1 MLKNTKTL
9 TTLTLLYMLLI
20 CSSAFADDS
29 KNELQLSMLNVE
41 LASYFQPKAEK
52 ETKTKRIR
60 TANKELKGWDFLYSL
75 LEEKGVEPELIQ
87 SILTHEN
94 MPKYKNLYFSV
105 NPKESKAS
113 YRKRLKKSE
122 VVNATSF
129 YEKHSEDFI
138 KAEKN
143 FQVPKEV
150 ILAIMQMET
159 RCGKFTG
166 NSRIFP
172 QLAKLAAASAPENIR
187 KNFKKQKRKDKKITF
202 EQVKDR
208 GKWLENTFLPHT
220 LATIV
225 IAKNKNIHPL
235 EMKGS
240 YSGAIGLVQFLPGNK
255 LTFGVDGNF
264 DGKIDLFDPK
274 DAIPSA
280 ANFLKFNGWKDLEI
294 SRKEQEAV
302 IWSYNRSKPYVSTV
316 LTMAKNM
323 GKAIEEIGKEEES
336 TPDEENI
343 AKNKSAKQ
351 SKNNLVKK
359 KPSSKKAKKLA
370 SASLSKSL
378 N

>member
-1 MLKNTKTL
+1 MLKTTKIL
-9 TTLTLLYMLLI
+9 AGSSLLSLLLL
-20 CSSAFADDS
+20 STPLLADDS

-41 LASYFQPKAEK
+41 LSSYFQPKVEVEK
-52 ETKTKRIR
+52 EIKTKKIR
-60 TANKELKGWDFLYSL
+60 ATNKELKGWEYLYSL

-94 MPKYKNLYFSV
+94 MPKYKNLYYSV

-113 YRKRLKKSE
+113 YRKRLVKSE
-122 VVNATSF
+122 IVNAASF

-143 FQVPKEV
+143 FQVPREV

-172 QLAKLAAASAPENIR
+172 QLAKLAAASAPANVK
-187 KNFKKQKRKDKKITF
+187 KNFKKQKRKDKKLTF

-235 EMKGS
+235 EMRGS

-255 LTFGVDGNF
+255 LTFGIDGNF

-280 ANFLKFNGWKDLEI
+280 ANFLKFNGWKELEI

-323 GKAIEEIGKEEES
+323 GKAIEKIEKEESKQAKEKP
-336 TPDEENI
+336 TKTEI
-343 AKNKSAKQ
+343 AKI
-351 SKNNLVKK
+351 L
-359 KPSSKKAKKLA
+359 SSKKPKELA
-370 SASLSKSL
+370 SVRLSKSPY
-378 N
+378 